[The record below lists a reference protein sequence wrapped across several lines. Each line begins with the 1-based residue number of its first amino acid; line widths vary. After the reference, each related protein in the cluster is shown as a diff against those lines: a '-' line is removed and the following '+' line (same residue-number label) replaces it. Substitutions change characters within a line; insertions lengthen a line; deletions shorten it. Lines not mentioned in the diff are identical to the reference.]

1 MESRELDEL
10 YSEVI
15 LDHCRHPRNRDEV
28 PAPDIQADGVNPFC
42 GDEVHLQIA
51 LDGQGRVARVG
62 LQGKGCSINQ
72 ASGSMLTEAIAHK
85 TLSEVEDLVRLFRAM
100 MGGAVPADGRLGELQ
115 ALSEVRRYP
124 VRIKCALLAWST
136 LEEGIEDYRRH
147 GR

>member
-15 LDHCRHPRNRDEV
+15 LDHCRHPRNREEV
-28 PAPDIQADGVNPFC
+28 PAPDIRADGVNPFC

-72 ASGSMLTEAIAHK
+72 ASGSMLTEAIVHK
-85 TLSEVEDLVRLFRAM
+85 TLSEAEDVARLFRAM
-100 MGGAVPADGRLGELQ
+100 MSGAAPADERLGELK
-115 ALSEVRRYP
+115 ALEEVQRYP

-136 LEEGIEDYRRH
+136 LEEGIEDYRRQH
-147 GR
+147 G